1 MLMSFFRF
9 FGGFFA
15 CVPLAAVGCQE
26 RQTGRKTSKTG
37 GGRGAG
43 SHPASQRKHG
53 GGHFRDNVKHSK
65 SNIYEKL

>member
-1 MLMSFFRF
+1 MAVFCK
-9 FGGFFA
+9 
-15 CVPLAAVGCQE
+15 CVPVSQWWAVGCKE

-53 GGHFRDNVKHSK
+53 GGHFRGNVKHCK
-65 SNIYEKL
+65 PNIYEKF